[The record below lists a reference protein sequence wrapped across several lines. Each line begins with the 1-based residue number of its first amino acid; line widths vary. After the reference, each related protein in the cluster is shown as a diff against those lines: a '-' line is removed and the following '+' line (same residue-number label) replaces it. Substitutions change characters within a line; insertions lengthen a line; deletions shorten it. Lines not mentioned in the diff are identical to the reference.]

1 MSGEIDDCESDSER
15 TNQDA
20 PPPLPPLAPREPP
33 PPPPTPAQSLR
44 KHHVEIRAI
53 HGVAIAAL
61 VVLLDYLIYQGRG
74 GFSYSIAFTVLPV
87 VTMAFAF
94 KKIRFA
100 PVAFFVI
107 VFSLV
112 VIRCA
117 WQYGGFLVLT
127 GAILLV
133 TFAIALRLGRVNL
146 PDLLTSLPLTCA
158 MSIAAWPCDLI
169 VGCCKS
175 RRVGIGK
182 LGKLPAST
190 VMIPLLVC
198 AAFAFVF
205 ALSNPIIRDMSTH
218 WYSALENGL
227 TEFWQFYGPN
237 PLRII
242 FWIGCI
248 LFVGTLLRP
257 AIQKASEASGWQI
270 EAVVPGSDMGNFDLQ
285 YRIALNTLIAINIL
299 FAVYNGVDAY
309 HLIIRDA
316 LPAGLNHSQYTHQ
329 GAFWLTVALV
339 MATFV
344 VGRIFY
350 GEMNFHPKRKTL
362 IIWAAVWLFQNYVLA
377 TWVFLRIHMYVGYNG
392 MTRMRI
398 VALVGTSLVVIG
410 LVLVTIKATRM
421 RSLAWLVR
429 KEFGAFLL
437 ACIFLAVVPMD
448 YLSWRFNT
456 PNILASDPPRTSVQL
471 IEQPISPEGLATLTP
486 LLAHPDPMIAE
497 GVAALLGRWYF
508 GEGQPYVNE
517 DIELDR
523 WTRYQMGHAWCAR
536 VLVGHEDR
544 ILALVPDRDWDS
556 KIQAL
561 SSYTSRWI

>member
-1 MSGEIDDCESDSER
+1 MEMLMSGETDDCESDSER

-20 PPPLPPLAPREPP
+20 PQPLPPLAPREPP
-33 PPPPTPAQSLR
+33 RPTPSHSLR
-44 KHHVEIRAI
+44 KHHVEIRAV

-74 GFSYSIAFTVLPV
+74 GFSYSIVFTVLPV

-100 PVAFFVI
+100 SVAFFVV

-133 TFAIALRLGRVNL
+133 TFAIALRLGQVNL
-146 PDLLTSLPLTCA
+146 PDLMTSLPLTCA
-158 MSIAAWPCDLI
+158 MGIVAWPYDLI
-169 VGCCKS
+169 AGCCKS

-182 LGKLPAST
+182 LGKIPASI
-190 VMIPLLVC
+190 VVIPLLVC

-218 WYSALENGL
+218 WYSVLENGL
-227 TEFWQFYGPN
+227 TEYWRLYGPD

-270 EAVVPGSDMGNFDLQ
+270 EAVVPGCDRGGNFDLQ
-285 YRIALNTLIAINIL
+285 YRIPLNTLIAINIL

-316 LPAGLNHSQYTHQ
+316 LPAGLNHSQYAHQ

-350 GEMNFHPKRKTL
+350 GEMNFHPKRK
-362 IIWAAVWLFQNYVLA
+362 Y
-377 TWVFLRIHMYVGYNG
+377 
-392 MTRMRI
+392 
-398 VALVGTSLVVIG
+398 
-410 LVLVTIKATRM
+410 
-421 RSLAWLVR
+421 
-429 KEFGAFLL
+429 
-437 ACIFLAVVPMD
+437 
-448 YLSWRFNT
+448 
-456 PNILASDPPRTSVQL
+456 
-471 IEQPISPEGLATLTP
+471 
-486 LLAHPDPMIAE
+486 
-497 GVAALLGRWYF
+497 
-508 GEGQPYVNE
+508 
-517 DIELDR
+517 
-523 WTRYQMGHAWCAR
+523 
-536 VLVGHEDR
+536 
-544 ILALVPDRDWDS
+544 
-556 KIQAL
+556 
-561 SSYTSRWI
+561 